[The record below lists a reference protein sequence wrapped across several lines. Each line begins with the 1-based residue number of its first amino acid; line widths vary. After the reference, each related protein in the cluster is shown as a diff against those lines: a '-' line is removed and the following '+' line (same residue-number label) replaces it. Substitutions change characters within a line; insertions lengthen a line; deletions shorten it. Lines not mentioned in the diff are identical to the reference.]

1 MSVIQP
7 NDTSAR
13 HDALLYRGEREFAES
28 VLPFIDDGL
37 AGGEAVLV
45 VVPPPKIELL
55 RAGLGRHADAV
66 EFVDMTEAGRNPA
79 RLISVWVKFIERQA
93 RGARGVRGVGE
104 PIYADRSPAELAECQ
119 RHEVLLNLALDRVGA
134 SWVMCPYDVET
145 LPASVIAEARRSHPF
160 VAADGTRRPS
170 HAYEADWAPYTV
182 PFPEPP
188 EPVAVVGFDVASL
201 RDVRTVVTARAGA
214 HGLDAL
220 QVDAI
225 VIATSEVASNSVRHG
240 GGGGL
245 LRVWT
250 EGAALVCEVRDA
262 GHIEDPLIGRLPPE
276 PRQSDGRGLWLVN
289 QLCDLVEIR
298 SSADGTAVRLR
309 IARSSG

>member
-1 MSVIQP
+1 M
-7 NDTSAR
+7 
-13 HDALLYRGEREFAES
+13 LYRGEREFAES

-45 VVPPPKIELL
+45 VVPPHKIELL
-55 RAGLGRHADAV
+55 RAGLGRQADSV

-79 RLISVWVKFIERQA
+79 RLISVWVRFIERQA
-93 RGARGVRGVGE
+93 PSAHGVRGVGE
-104 PIYADRSPAELAECQ
+104 PIYPERSPAELAECQ

-134 SWVMCPYDVET
+134 SWVMCPYDLET
-145 LPASVIAEARRSHPF
+145 LPASVIDEARRSHPF
-160 VAADGTRRPS
+160 VAADGTRRHS
-170 HAYEADWAPYTV
+170 HAYAADWTPCAV

-188 EPVAVVGFDVASL
+188 GPVAGFGFDVTSL
-201 RDVRTVVTARAGA
+201 RDVRTVVTARAAA
-214 HGLDAL
+214 HGLDAV

-240 GGGGL
+240 GGDGR

-250 EGAALVCEVRDA
+250 EGAALVCEVCDA

-276 PRQSDGRGLWLVN
+276 PSQFDGRGLWLVN

-298 SSADGTAVRLR
+298 SAADGTAVRLR
-309 IARSSG
+309 IARNSG